1 MKKINPAI
9 IFFLLC
15 ISGPLLIYSIIS
27 IFPNTE
33 WHGFGVDSSGRVY
46 IGKQSEILVYSDR
59 ECVQEIKIPKYKAY
73 YFTVR
78 DNDTILI
85 ASALEV
91 DTYDLTGNL
100 LDTIPDP
107 GLDKYYE
114 LKGVL
119 TIQHPS
125 GDAYKVR
132 NVFGFRTITKNS
144 ETIVY
149 QTPIGDVLLTVLAIL
164 SFITVIALALV
175 LNLHMFTVL
184 KEQDRAVQ

>member
-33 WHGFGVDSSGRVY
+33 WHGFGVDSSGQVY
-46 IGKQSEILVYSDR
+46 VGKHGEILVYSDR

-85 ASALEV
+85 AYTSNV
-91 DTYDLTGNL
+91 DIYDLEGNL
-100 LDTIPDP
+100 LDTVSDS
-107 GLDKYYE
+107 GLDKYHE
-114 LKGVL
+114 LQGMR
-119 TIQHPS
+119 TIQHLS
-125 GDAYKVR
+125 GDVYKVR
-132 NVFGFRTITKNS
+132 NVFGVRTITKNS
-144 ETIVY
+144 ATIVY

>member
-1 MKKINPAI
+1 MKKINPAFLFI
-9 IFFLLC
+9 LLC
-15 ISGPLLIYSIIS
+15 ALVPFTIYSFICV
-27 IFPNTE
+27 FPDME
-33 WHGFGVDSSGRVY
+33 WHGYGVNSSGQVY
-46 IGKQSEILVYSDR
+46 VGKHGEILVYLDR

-73 YFTVR
+73 YLTVE

-85 ASALEV
+85 ASTLEV
-91 DTYDLTGNL
+91 NTYDLTGNL

-114 LKGVL
+114 LEGVL

-149 QTPIGDVLLTVLAIL
+149 QTPIGGVLLTVLAIL
-164 SFITVIALALV
+164 SFITVIALGLA